1 MKRLIYILSPSYSG
15 STIFDLALGTHPR
28 VLSLGEVHRIAAPQ
42 RERIMSFGNRC
53 SCGKRLHECD
63 VWEERRRAAFSRIGI
78 RPTSDWSEL
87 GFGPSYSFFN
97 NPPAQVFNNSL
108 YLLHRLMPGKMKRLN
123 PSSYY
128 GAKLQWAF
136 FRSIAEHHHKDV
148 IVDSSKSITP
158 LSALASV
165 NPEAITVVRL
175 IRDGRGVVHSNLR
188 RGIDDVRRATMRW
201 LNQSRRLDAVI
212 RRIKSETMT
221 IKYEDF
227 CAKPTEVVRSLLH
240 RCSIATQDFEGDIN
254 VENHHTIP
262 GNQISSQGKLTP
274 KLNESWKNSLSKTD
288 LEIFHRIG
296 GRQNRLYGYER

>member
-53 SCGKRLHECD
+53 SCGRRLHECD
-63 VWEERRRAAFSRIGI
+63 VWEERRLATFNRIGI
-78 RPTSDWSEL
+78 RPTSDWVEL

-97 NPPAQVFNNSL
+97 NPPTPIFNNTL

-136 FRSIAEHHHKDV
+136 FHSIAEYHDKDV

-165 NPEAITVVRL
+165 NPAAITVVRL
-175 IRDGRGVVHSNLR
+175 IRDGRGVVHSNMK
-188 RGIDDVRRATMRW
+188 RGYEDARQATMQW

-212 RRIKSETMT
+212 RRINSETIT

-227 CAKPTEVVRSLLH
+227 CTNPSGVVRSLLEK
-240 RCSIATQDFEGDIN
+240 RDITTRNFKGDIH

-262 GNQISSQGKLTP
+262 GNQISRQGRLTP
-274 KLNESWKNSLSKTD
+274 KLDESWKNSLSKTD
-288 LEIFHRIG
+288 LNTFDRVG
-296 GRQNRLYGYER
+296 GRLNRHYGYA